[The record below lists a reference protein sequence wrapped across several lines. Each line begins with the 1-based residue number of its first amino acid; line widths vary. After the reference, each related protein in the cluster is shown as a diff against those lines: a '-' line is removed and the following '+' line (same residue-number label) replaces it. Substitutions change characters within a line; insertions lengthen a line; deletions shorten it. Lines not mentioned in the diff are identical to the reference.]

1 MLRHAHGLPG
11 LRARSLEIKEKEH
24 GKQYQATYVD
34 EQWNWPQQ
42 GRGTG
47 SHAQAH
53 QRIQP
58 GFHVALQCQFRKANS
73 GGRTLILGMPVA
85 QRE

>member
-1 MLRHAHGLPG
+1 
-11 LRARSLEIKEKEH
+11 
-24 GKQYQATYVD
+24 VD

-47 SHAQAH
+47 PHAQAH
-53 QRIQP
+53 QRIKP